1 MVLSW
6 LESLVLLG
14 ILSWFIYSTWNA
26 IYRRRNLPPGPTP
39 LPIFG
44 NVLHIRRGELV
55 KSLMEFSKKYGSVY
69 TVYFGHY
76 PVVVLCGYD
85 TVKEALIDRAED
97 FGGRGRLPTVDDFVK
112 GYGVVL
118 GNGERWRDL
127 RRFSLT
133 ILRNFG
139 MGKKTIEERIQEEAQ
154 FLVEEIRSQKEQFID
169 PTKLLVQGVSNI
181 ICSIVFGNRFEY
193 SNDSFQKL
201 LTMFNVV
208 FVDMSSAWGQM
219 KDMLPSVM
227 HYVPGPHQRINKN
240 LRKLTD
246 FIETRIKMNEESFDP
261 NSPRDYIDCFLIK
274 QQQEQDNPN
283 FDKNNMIMTIL
294 NLFFAG
300 TETVSSTLRV
310 GLMVLMKYPD
320 IQAKVHEEID
330 RVIGDGRIPNIE
342 DRSQMPYT
350 DAVIHEIQRFADIL
364 PVNLPHLTTRDVHF
378 KGYTIPKGTD
388 IYPLLCT
395 VHQDP
400 TKLAR
405 PDKFDPN
412 NFLDNKGRFKKNES
426 YMPFSAGKRI
436 CLGEGLA
443 KMELFI
449 FLTTILQRFRLRPER
464 EFTDNDI
471 KPFMTGFANVPK
483 FYRMSFIPRM

>member
-1 MVLSW
+1 M
-6 LESLVLLG
+6 
-14 ILSWFIYSTWNA
+14 N
-26 IYRRRNLPPGPTP
+26 
-39 LPIFG
+39 
-44 NVLHIRRGELV
+44 
-55 KSLMEFSKKYGSVY
+55 KFSKKYGSVY

-85 TVKEALIDRAED
+85 TVKEALLDRAEE
-97 FGGRGRLPTVDDFVK
+97 FGGRGRIPTFDDFFK
-112 GYGVVL
+112 GYGASFS
-118 GNGERWRDL
+118 NGERWRDL

-154 FLVEEIRSQKEQFID
+154 FLIEEIRSHKEQFFD
-169 PTKLLVQGVSNI
+169 PTKFL
-181 ICSIVFGNRFEY
+181 
-193 SNDSFQKL
+193 
-201 LTMFNVV
+201 
-208 FVDMSSAWGQM
+208 M

-240 LRKLTD
+240 LRKVTD

-274 QQQEQDNPN
+274 QQQEQDNTN
-283 FDKNNMIMTIL
+283 FNKRNMIMTIL
-294 NLFFAG
+294 NIFFAG
-300 TETVSSTLRV
+300 TETVSSTLRH
-310 GLMVLMKYPD
+310 GFMLLMKYPD

-350 DAVIHEIQRFADIL
+350 DAVIHEIQRFADLL
-364 PVNLPHLTTRDVHF
+364 PMNVPHTTTRDVTF

-400 TKLAR
+400 TKLSH

-412 NFLDNKGRFKKNES
+412 NFLDNKGCFKKNES
-426 YMPFSAGKRI
+426 YMPFSAGKRV

-443 KMELFI
+443 KMELFL

-483 FYRMSFIPRM
+483 FYMSFIPRM